1 MHSRFTF
8 TPSSSVPQ
16 VRETSRFNIWDTKT
30 WGSFSSRA
38 KSFEEVSG
46 KRGARGS
53 THTVGGRGAA
63 SLAGPRALRR

>member
-46 KRGARGS
+46 VWQYRRQGGGRRAARGYLR
-53 THTVGGRGAA
+53 GG
-63 SLAGPRALRR
+63 